1 MRLARLEVAHVRNL
15 SSVRIDLVDGL
26 NLFIG
31 ANGAGKTSLL
41 EAVHL
46 LARGRSFRTT
56 HIGSVIQRGADAL
69 WVRAAV
75 VDERRG
81 ELSIGLQ
88 KRRDNVA
95 EARING
101 IPERRQ
107 SEVAALLPLQL
118 LLPDGA
124 DLVLGGPGER
134 RRFLDWGLFHVKP
147 DALLKLR
154 EFQRALRQRNALLRS
169 ARGRAEQL
177 ASEMDAWTDR
187 VAELGESVSGL
198 RMEYVEQL
206 RDHFDGAMRRIA
218 PGLAISMDYQRG
230 WSEGT
235 PLEKTLRDSVGRDVK
250 LAATHSGPHRADL
263 RLRIDAD
270 AAAEMLSRGQAK
282 AVATAL
288 RLAQARFTMS
298 AVGRRSLFL
307 LDDVGAELDLAH
319 STHFFEA
326 LAEMGCQ
333 VMATATSVPGHG
345 ARFGGRRRL
354 FHVEHGDCRCTQ
366 EEG

>member
-1 MRLARLEVAHVRNL
+1 MRLVRLEVAHVRNL

-31 ANGAGKTSLL
+31 ANGAGKTSVL

-46 LARGRSFRTT
+46 LARGRSFRTAR
-56 HIGSVIQRGADAL
+56 IGSVIERGAEAL
-69 WVRAAV
+69 WVRADVA
-75 VDERRG
+75 DERQG
-81 ELSIGLQ
+81 DLMIGLQ

-101 IPERRQ
+101 LPERRQ

-134 RRFLDWGLFHVKP
+134 RRFLDWGMFHVKP
-147 DALLKLR
+147 GALTALR

-169 ARGRAEQL
+169 ARGRADQL
-177 ASEMDAWTDR
+177 PSETSAWTDR
-187 VAELGESVSGL
+187 VVELGERVSLL
-198 RMEYVEQL
+198 RNEYVEQL
-206 RDHFDGAMRRIA
+206 REHFATALARIA
-218 PGLAISMDYQRG
+218 PDLSVAMEYLRG
-230 WSEGT
+230 WSDDVD
-235 PLEKTLRDSVGRDVK
+235 LAKSLRESSGRDVK
-250 LAATHSGPHRADL
+250 FGATHPGPHRAEL
-263 RLRIDAD
+263 RLRVGSD
-270 AAAEMLSRGQAK
+270 AAAETLSRGQAK

-298 AVGRRSLFL
+298 AAGRRSLFL

-333 VMATATSVPGHG
+333 VMATATAVPEHG
-345 ARFGGRRRL
+345 ARFEGRRRL
-354 FHVEHGDCRCTQ
+354 FHVEHGTCRRTQ
-366 EEG
+366 DED